1 MAGTKGLGREA
12 GSAAADVS
20 GFAVTEAGA
29 LPKAEG
35 CGAFTASRGGQT
47 GCTLSATFAVERHS
61 VFQAGRAGSAGFTGG
76 GLNTGCTSALGGCG
90 VKTGLTGAE
99 GAAAGFAP
107 CSR

>member
-1 MAGTKGLGREA
+1 MP
-12 GSAAADVS
+12 S
-20 GFAVTEAGA
+20 
-29 LPKAEG
+29 AEG
-35 CGAFTASRGGQT
+35 CAAFTAPRGGQM

-61 VFQAGRAGSAGFTGG
+61 VFQTGRAGSAGFTGG